1 MKIFSS
7 DLLVASPVISVK
19 ILAYNHEKYISECLD
34 HVLSQKCNVPYE
46 IIVSDD
52 CSSDKTPEI
61 LLEYQRKYPEKFLIL
76 LQDKN
81 QGILNNYADAL
92 SYCRGKYI
100 ASCAGDDY
108 WCDDFKLQ
116 KQYDCLESRKGF
128 GFVRTAGWRLIGKQ
142 LTPSKDGEYNDE
154 GDVRELIK
162 YGPSGLASSIFFE
175 RDLLQFIDLRQWN
188 VLGFTLEDWPMQAIF
203 AHHTKF
209 AYIADRCIVYRAT
222 KNSISKNKSF
232 EKRINFALGKV
243 KVQRF
248 LRDLYPEE
256 LSDVYPEIEL
266 KDREAY
272 LNLTLSIY
280 HLDYDKALAY
290 KRQIKSKCYKSKYFV
305 KYLRGKGSM
314 YFCFLLLRIKNYLY
328 KS

>member
-7 DLLVASPVISVK
+7 ELLVESPIISVK
-19 ILAYNHEKYISECLD
+19 VLAYNHESYISECLD
-34 HVLSQKCNVPYE
+34 HILSQKCDVPYE

-61 LLEYQRKYPEKFLIL
+61 LLEYQRKYPGKILIL

-81 QGILNNYADAL
+81 QGLLNNYADAL

-116 KQYDCLESRKGF
+116 KQYDCLESRDGY
-128 GFVRTAGWRLIGKQ
+128 GFVRTAGWRLIGKK

-175 RDLLQFIDLRQWN
+175 RELLQFIDLRHWN
-188 VLGFTLEDWPMQAIF
+188 ELGFTLEDWPMQVIF

-232 EKRINFALGKV
+232 EKRINFALGKI

-256 LSDVYPEIEL
+256 LTDAYPEVEQQ
-266 KDREAY
+266 DREAY
-272 LNLTLSIY
+272 LKLTLSIY
-280 HLDYDKALAY
+280 HLDYVNAIDY
-290 KRQIKSKCYKSKYFV
+290 KRQIKSVHYSNKNFV
-305 KYLRGKGSM
+305 KYLHGKCSM
-314 YFCFLLLRIKNYLY
+314 YLLSALLRMKNVLY
-328 KS
+328 KK